1 MNNVDPDII
10 GALKTLAADG
20 ESARVLQA
28 HKRQDEA
35 TQRRFETQME
45 LLSEEVE
52 RVVPRSHPF
61 FDVVL
66 ILAVARKIER
76 AEALAEAR
84 KHPEFIPDFEKGF
97 PQGW

>member
-1 MNNVDPDII
+1 M
-10 GALKTLAADG
+10 
-20 ESARVLQA
+20 LQA

-84 KHPEFIPDFEKGF
+84 NTLSSYLTLRKDFLKVGKSLGD
-97 PQGW
+97 QD